1 MDMNRNKL
9 IQEIYQLLR
18 VEGFQTSNI
27 YEQSCFDMLARRKLL
42 LLLMKILV
50 NIDSVNETHVEEIKK
65 ISDVFLASPVLVG
78 LKTRSYTLEED
89 VVYER
94 HGIPAVSIET
104 FKNMI
109 INRVCPE
116 VLANRGG
123 YFVNINGNLLKEF
136 RDEYSLSLKDLA
148 DIAHV
153 SRETIYNYE
162 NGKVKAN
169 IETAMILE
177 EILNTK
183 ITFDIDVFEPYKS
196 PGEIP
201 TNKNNELA
209 KLGFGVVST
218 NKTPF
223 DALAKLNDTKRPE
236 SPLIANME
244 KNRNSKTLKK
254 MAIPLKDLSLI
265 TSSDSFFV
273 INNEKFKETID
284 GIPVIKSWELKEA
297 DDSTDFIKMIKERK
311 DT

>member
-1 MDMNRNKL
+1 MNIDRNKL
-9 IQEIYQLLR
+9 IQEINQLLR
-18 VEGFQTSNI
+18 VEGFQTSNV
-27 YEQSCFDMLARRKLL
+27 YEQSCFDMIARRKLL
-42 LLLMKILV
+42 LLLMKVLV

-78 LKTRSYTLEED
+78 VKTRSYALED
-89 VVYER
+89 NVVYER
-94 HGIPAVSIET
+94 HGIPAVSVET

-109 INRVCPE
+109 INGEYPE
-116 VLANRGG
+116 VLADRGG

-183 ITFDIDVFEPYKS
+183 ITFDIDVLEPYKS
-196 PGEIP
+196 PEEIP
-201 TNKNNELA
+201 TNKNHDLA

-218 NKTPF
+218 TKTPF
-223 DALAKLNDTKRPE
+223 DALARLNDTKSAE
-236 SPLIANME
+236 NPLIANMD
-244 KNRNSKTLKK
+244 KNRNIKTLKR

-273 INNEKFKETID
+273 INNEKFKESID

-297 DDSTDFIKMIKERK
+297 DDSTDFIKMVKERK

>member
-9 IQEIYQLLR
+9 IQEINQLLHI
-18 VEGFQTSNI
+18 EGFQTSHV
-27 YEQSCFDMLARRKLL
+27 YEQSCFDMIARRKLL
-42 LLLMKILV
+42 LLLMKVLV

-78 LKTRSYTLEED
+78 LKTRSYPLEED

-94 HGIPAVSIET
+94 HGIPAVSVET

-109 INRVCPE
+109 NGEYPE
-116 VLANRGG
+116 VLADRGG

-169 IETAMILE
+169 IETAMVLE

-183 ITFDIDVFEPYKS
+183 ITFDIDVFEPYQS
-196 PGEIP
+196 PEEIP
-201 TNKNNELA
+201 TNKNNDLA

-223 DALAKLNDTKRPE
+223 DALAKVNDTKSAE
-236 SPLIANME
+236 SPLIANMD
-244 KNRNSKTLKK
+244 KNRNIKTLKK
-254 MAIPLKDLSLI
+254 MAVPLKDLSLI

-273 INNEKFKETID
+273 IKNEKFKESID

-297 DDSTDFIKMIKERK
+297 DDTTDFIKMIKERK

>member
-1 MDMNRNKL
+1 MNMNRNKL
-9 IQEIYQLLR
+9 IQEINQLLR
-18 VEGFQTSNI
+18 VEGFQTSHV
-27 YEQSCFDMLARRKLL
+27 YEQSCFDMIARRKLL
-42 LLLMKILV
+42 LLLMKVLV

-78 LKTRSYTLEED
+78 MKTRSYPLEED

-94 HGIPAVSIET
+94 HGIPAVSVET

-109 INRVCPE
+109 NGEYPE
-116 VLANRGG
+116 VLADRGG

-169 IETAMILE
+169 IETAMVLE

-183 ITFDIDVFEPYKS
+183 ITFDIDVFEPYQS
-196 PGEIP
+196 PEEIP
-201 TNKNNELA
+201 TNKNNDLA

-223 DALAKLNDTKRPE
+223 DALAKVNDTKSPE
-236 SPLIANME
+236 NPLIANMD
-244 KNRNSKTLKK
+244 KNRNIKTLKK

-273 INNEKFKETID
+273 IKNEKFKESID

-297 DDSTDFIKMIKERK
+297 DDTNDFIKMIKERK

>member
-1 MDMNRNKL
+1 MNMNRNKL
-9 IQEIYQLLR
+9 IQEINQLLR
-18 VEGFQTSNI
+18 VEGFQTSHV
-27 YEQSCFDMLARRKLL
+27 YEQSCFDMIARRKLL
-42 LLLMKILV
+42 LLLMKVLV

-78 LKTRSYTLEED
+78 MKTRSYPLEED

-94 HGIPAVSIET
+94 HGIPAVSVET

-109 INRVCPE
+109 NGEYPE
-116 VLANRGG
+116 VLADRGG

-169 IETAMILE
+169 IETAMVLE

-183 ITFDIDVFEPYKS
+183 ITFDIDVFEPYQS
-196 PGEIP
+196 PEEIP
-201 TNKNNELA
+201 TNKNNDLA

-223 DALAKLNDTKRPE
+223 DALAKVNDRKSAE
-236 SPLIANME
+236 NPLIANMD
-244 KNRNSKTLKK
+244 KNRNIKTLKK
-254 MAIPLKDLSLI
+254 MAVPLKDLSLI

-273 INNEKFKETID
+273 INNEKFKESID

-297 DDSTDFIKMIKERK
+297 DDTTDFIKMIKERK